1 MVERGRVLA
10 VGLVFAALAWA
21 ASGLELEL
29 ASYKV
34 LKFTNDQGEVVEKT
48 VPAAEVAPGDVLLW
62 VLTAQNA
69 SGKTL
74 ERVALTIP
82 IPPHTVYVAGSARP
96 LKLGELTI
104 EPLFSY
110 DGTHF
115 ARPPL
120 KKRVKV
126 QEGDRVVEKEV
137 VVPPEAYTHV
147 RWLVPELRDGEK
159 VQVSLRTQVR

>member
-1 MVERGRVLA
+1 MVGRGRFLVA
-10 VGLVFAALAWA
+10 GLFLAALALA

-34 LKFTNDQGEVVEKT
+34 LKFTNDEGEVVEKT

-62 VLTAQNA
+62 VLTAKNT

-74 ERVALTIP
+74 KQVALTIP
-82 IPPHTVYVAGSARP
+82 IPPRTVYIAGSAHP
-96 LKLGELTI
+96 LKLGEVVI

-110 DGTHF
+110 DGVHF
-115 ARPPL
+115 SRPPL
-120 KKRVKV
+120 KKRIRVK
-126 QEGDRVVEKEV
+126 EGDRFVEKEV

-147 RWLVPELRDGEK
+147 RWLVPRLEPGVK
-159 VQVSLRTQVR
+159 VQVSLRTRVR

>member
-1 MVERGRVLA
+1 VVGSGRVLA
-10 VGLVFAALAWA
+10 VGLLLAALALA
-21 ASGLELEL
+21 VQGLRLELV
-29 ASYKV
+29 SYKV
-34 LKFTNDQGEVVEKT
+34 LKLTNERGEVVEKT

-62 VLTAQNA
+62 VLTAENA
-69 SGKTL
+69 SGKVL
-74 ERVALTIP
+74 KRVALTIP
-82 IPPHTVYVAGSARP
+82 IPPHTAYLAGSARP
-96 LKLGELTI
+96 LELGEDVI

-110 DGTHF
+110 DGVHF

-126 QEGDRVVEKEV
+126 REGDRVVEKEV

-159 VQVSLRTQVR
+159 VRVSLRTQVR